1 MTLNE
6 PYDLHPVDEF
16 MILRL
21 QVNDGNTGP
30 HTDYR
35 IGTIAENSNY
45 SSSVRVSE
53 IIAYN
58 STLTDADALI
68 VENYLKNKWGVE
80 NILDSS
86 TLLNHGTGTPNH
98 ASAKFGSGI
107 SFDGLSFGN
116 SITSRIATLPG
127 EAVTLTF
134 WVYPENED
142 FYLFNAEGI
151 PIPASISLIKQRPLL
166 TMSGLDQTSL
176 PGTEINEFWANGYL
190 PLYQWSHLAL
200 SYDLSTK
207 EVRFFINGE
216 LDAV

>member
-30 HTDYR
+30 HADYR

-58 STLTDADALI
+58 TTLTDTDALI

-107 SFDGLSFGN
+107 SFDGLSF
-116 SITSRIATLPG
+116 
-127 EAVTLTF
+127 
-134 WVYPENED
+134 WK
-142 FYLFNAEGI
+142 FN
-151 PIPASISLIKQRPLL
+151 
-166 TMSGLDQTSL
+166 
-176 PGTEINEFWANGYL
+176 Y
-190 PLYQWSHLAL
+190 L
-200 SYDLSTK
+200 SYCSST
-207 EVRFFINGE
+207 R
-216 LDAV
+216 